1 MSITPELYDFVVKVV
16 EDKVR
21 DIRVTREEFDRLRK
35 DMDEHFRRLGDAVA
49 GLAEAQKRT
58 EEELK
63 ILAEAQRRTEERL
76 NTLAEAQKRT
86 EEELKA
92 LAEAQRMIEVRLNA
106 LAEAQKR
113 TEERVKALAEAQYRT
128 EERLSALAEAQKRT
142 EERLDALAEAQKM
155 TEERLSALAEA
166 QKRTEERLNALAEAQ
181 RRTEEAIMRLT
192 VSLDA
197 LRVEVGRLS
206 ETVGFGLEDIA
217 RAVLPGWIYARL
229 GVRVGDLRREFID
242 VDGREVEV
250 NLYGEGELKGE
261 KVIVVGEVKSRIYG
275 SDVKEFYDNI
285 YVPIA
290 RMAGTKVIGILFGYL
305 IHPSA
310 KKISE
315 ELGLYVVASYE

>member
-1 MSITPELYDFVVKVV
+1 MSITPELYDFIVKVV
-16 EDKVR
+16 EDRVR

-35 DMDEHFRRLGDAVA
+35 DMDEHFRRLEDAVA
-49 GLAEAQKRT
+49 E
-58 EEELK
+58 
-63 ILAEAQRRTEERL
+63 
-76 NTLAEAQKRT
+76 LAEAQKRT

-92 LAEAQRMIEVRLNA
+92 LAEAQRMTEVRLNA
-106 LAEAQKR
+106 LAEAQKRTEERLNELAEAQKR

-155 TEERLSALAEA
+155 TEERLTALAEA
-166 QKRTEERLNALAEAQ
+166 QKRTEERLSALAEAQ
-181 RRTEEAIMRLT
+181 RRTEEAIIKLT
-192 VSLDA
+192 ISLDA

-217 RAVLPGWIYARL
+217 RVVLPGWIYARL
-229 GVRVGDLRREFID
+229 GIRVGDLRREFVE

-261 KVIVVGEVKSRIYG
+261 KIIIVGEVKSRIYG

-290 RMAGTKVIGILFGYL
+290 RMAGAKVIGILFGYL

-310 KKISE
+310 KKLSE
-315 ELGLYVVASYE
+315 ELGLHVVASYE